1 MRTSDFIARV
11 MTERRSLVWLGVIA
25 LAALCVMILITRIE
39 IDSDVINMLP
49 KGYRSVDGLKI
60 YDRDFEQTRELTFA
74 LRCQPHDVDKLEEFA
89 PVFAEKLRKQPWCE
103 RVLAGSPMET
113 PEGVRDLQ
121 SIAVP
126 LLLNLEPAAFDQTM
140 SMLQP
145 QKIQERLHRLRQEI
159 EAGSP
164 RPEFEIGFDPLGVI
178 GPALK
183 PFAEANSLEEEQ
195 PLTSPDR
202 TMRIFLVVTNQ
213 QSLSAFECQRL
224 MRQVNAF
231 RAQALE
237 GWSGGPLDVLV
248 TGRSAYVA
256 EISLSMRYDIVATLA
271 SSVLLVGL
279 VFFVGFR
286 RWVPLF
292 GMGFALLLSCLVALA
307 AGLLI
312 FGQLS
317 MVAVGFCAIL
327 VGLGVDFAILIF
339 GRYQQARIDGET
351 YQESIGTSVAKLGRA
366 VFFGALT
373 TAVGFLA
380 LILSGS
386 MGFSELGVLIAIG
399 IFFAGLFMCT
409 ILFLFIK
416 PAQPPQQHDWVF
428 ECVKKYVRW
437 SVGRPRAL
445 LFLSGTLFLAL
456 SVFGFSPVPPLR
468 FEASVRSLEPRN
480 SRASQALQAI
490 MQKMPT
496 RWEPVLAILRAN
508 DAQELHDDWQKIS
521 AHWAELQRAGK
532 LKGFTTPS
540 ALCLS
545 PAWMEKNRKTLGN
558 VDFESARQGLEQ
570 VVNAEGFSRDSFAPA
585 FKLIDDLQAVAAP
598 GAPLPDWRKQLPKGA
613 GWWFLVDRYFA
624 KDPLLT
630 TGFATT
636 PAPITT
642 HEQSER
648 LGRDLP
654 VAGVPMLLSGWS
666 YALADLQPWSHRQLL
681 LISALMAI
689 FDISLLA
696 MLYRDFRLW
705 LIQVIT
711 LAFGIGAMI
720 ATMKLLNLHLN
731 LLNVLSF
738 RLVLAIGVDYGI
750 YVVLVWQK
758 TRELE
763 HDVAGVI
770 KPVILAG
777 LTAVS
782 GFGSLGWAHNPSLS
796 GLGIACAI
804 GIFWSLVATI
814 FFTLPAISAARPK
827 IWSETGAPPAI

>member
-1 MRTSDFIARV
+1 MSETIARV
-11 MTERRSLVWLGVIA
+11 MAQRRAFVWLGVIA
-25 LAALCVMILITRIE
+25 VGAVCLVILLTRIQ
-39 IDSDVINMLP
+39 IDSDVISMLP
-49 KGYRSVDGLKI
+49 RGFRSIEGLKI

-74 LRCQPHDVDKLEEFA
+74 LRCQPEDVDKLEEFA
-89 PVFAEKLRKQPWCE
+89 PVFAENLRKQPWCE

-126 LLLNLEPAAFDQTM
+126 LLLNLEPSAFAQTM
-140 SMLQP
+140 SILQP
-145 QKIQERLHRLRQEI
+145 EKIRERLHRLHQEI

-164 RPEFEIGFDPLGVI
+164 RPQFELEFDPLRII

-183 PFAEANSLEEEQ
+183 PFAVANAIEEEQ

-202 TMRIFLVVTNQ
+202 TLRIFLAVTNQ

-231 RAQALE
+231 RARATEGWNGGALE
-237 GWSGGPLDVLV
+237 VLI
-248 TGRSAYVA
+248 TGRAAYVS
-256 EISLSMRYDIVATLA
+256 EISLSMRYDIVATLG

-279 VFFVGFR
+279 VFFIGFR
-286 RWVPLF
+286 RWAPLL

-307 AGLLI
+307 VGLLA
-312 FGQLS
+312 FGRLH
-317 MVAVGFCAIL
+317 MVAVGFCSIL

-339 GRYQQARIDGET
+339 GRYQQARIDGEE
-351 YQESIGTSVAKLGRA
+351 YQESIRTAVSKLGRA

-380 LILSGS
+380 LVLSGS
-386 MGFSELGVLIAIG
+386 MGFSQLGVLIAIG

-409 ILFLFIK
+409 ILFLFIR
-416 PAQPPQQHDWVF
+416 PSQAPQKHDWVF
-428 ECVKKYVRW
+428 EVVKKYVRW
-437 SVGRPRAL
+437 SVARPMPLIIIAGGIL
-445 LFLSGTLFLAL
+445 LAL
-456 SVFGFSPVPPLR
+456 SVVGFSPVPPLQ
-468 FEASVRSLEPRN
+468 FEASTRALEPKN
-480 SRASQALQAI
+480 SRAGNALQTI
-490 MQKMPT
+490 MDKMPT
-496 RWEPVLAILRAN
+496 RWEPVLAIVHARN
-508 DAQELHDDWQKIS
+508 AQEMHDDWQAIQN
-521 AHWAELQRAGK
+521 HWAELQKAGR
-532 LKGFTTPS
+532 LKGFSTPA

-545 PAWMEKNRKTLGN
+545 PAWMKENRETLGN
-558 VDFESARQGLEQ
+558 VDIPVARQALDQ
-570 VVNAEGFSRDSFAPA
+570 ALNVEGFSRDSFAPA
-585 FKLIDDLQAVAAP
+585 FTILDSLQAIARP
-598 GAPLPDWRKQLPKGA
+598 ETPLPDWRKQLPKGS

-636 PAPITT
+636 TAPVTT
-642 HEQSER
+642 HAQQQELSRE
-648 LGRDLP
+648 LP
-654 VAGVPMLLSGWS
+654 VQGVPMILSGWA
-666 YALADLQPWSHRQLL
+666 YALAEMQPWSHHQLL
-681 LISALMAI
+681 IISALMAL
-689 FDISLLA
+689 FDVGLLA
-696 MLYRDFRLW
+696 VLYRDLRLW

-731 LLNVLSF
+731 LLNVLAF

-750 YVVLVWQK
+750 YVVLIWEK

-777 LTAVS
+777 LTAVC
-782 GFGSLGWAHNPSLS
+782 GFGSLGWARNPSLS

-814 FFTLPAISAARPK
+814 FFELPAIAAAKPK
-827 IWSETGAPPAI
+827 VWDEKE

>member
-1 MRTSDFIARV
+1 MKMSDLIARV
-11 MTERRSLVWLGVIA
+11 MAQRRALVWLGVIA
-25 LAALCVMILITRIE
+25 LAAICFGILITRIE

-49 KGYRSVDGLKI
+49 KGFASVEGLKI
-60 YDRDFEQTRELTFA
+60 YNRDFEQTRELTFA
-74 LRCQPHDVDKLEEFA
+74 LRCQPEDVDKLEEFA
-89 PVFAEKLRKQPWCE
+89 PQFADKLRKQPWCD

-113 PEGVRDLQ
+113 PEGIRDLQ
-121 SIAVP
+121 TMAVP
-126 LLLNLEPAAFDQTM
+126 LLLNLNPASFEETM
-140 SMLQP
+140 SILQSD
-145 QKIQERLHRLRQEI
+145 KIRERLQRLRQDI

-164 RPEFEIGFDPLGVI
+164 RAEFELGFDPLGII

-183 PFAEANSLEEEQ
+183 PFAEANAIEQEQ

-202 TMRIFLVVTNQ
+202 TMRVFLVVTNQ
-213 QSLSAFECQRL
+213 KSLSAYECQRL

-231 RAQALE
+231 RAQASE
-237 GWSGGPLDVLV
+237 GWNGGPLEVLI

-256 EISLSMRYDIVATLA
+256 DISLSMRYDIVATLG

-286 RWVPLF
+286 RWIPLF

-307 AGLLI
+307 VGLLA
-312 FGQLS
+312 FGRLS
-317 MVAVGFCAIL
+317 MVAIGFCAIL

-339 GRYQQARIDGET
+339 GRYQQARIDGEE
-351 YQESIGTSVAKLGRA
+351 YQQAIATAVAKLGRA

-386 MGFSELGVLIAIG
+386 MGFSQLGVLIAIG

-416 PAQPPQQHDWVF
+416 PGQPPQQQDYVF
-428 ECVKKYVRW
+428 ELVKKYVRW
-437 SVGRPRAL
+437 SVQRPTPMIIFAGGIL
-445 LFLSGTLFLAL
+445 LVLSLI
-456 SVFGFSPVPPLR
+456 GFSPVPPLR
-468 FEASVRSLEPRN
+468 FEASVRSLEPKN
-480 SRASQALQAI
+480 SRASRALQAI
-490 MQKMPT
+490 MEKMPT
-496 RWEPVLAILRAN
+496 RWEPVLAIVHAGN
-508 DAQELHDDWQKIS
+508 AQELHDDWQKVT
-521 AHWAELQRAGK
+521 AHWAELQKSGK
-532 LKGFTTPS
+532 LKGFSTPA

-545 PAWMEKNRKTLGN
+545 PAWMEKNREGLGKMDLPS
-558 VDFESARQGLEQ
+558 VRQTLEQ
-570 VVNAEGFSRDSFAPA
+570 TLDSEGFSRDSFAPA
-585 FKLIDDLQAVAAP
+585 FKLLDDLAAVAQP
-598 GAPLPDWRKQLPKGA
+598 GVPLPDWRKQLPKGA

-624 KDPLLT
+624 TDPLLT

-636 PAPITT
+636 NEPVTMHA
-642 HEQSER
+642 QSEE
-648 LGRDLP
+648 LGRELLL
-654 VAGVPMLLSGWS
+654 AGVPMILSGWS

-681 LISALMAI
+681 IISALMAI
-689 FDISLLA
+689 FDVSLLA
-696 MLYRDFRLW
+696 ILYRDFRLW

-711 LAFGIGAMI
+711 LAFGIGAMV

-750 YVVLVWQK
+750 YVVLIWQK

-782 GFGSLGWAHNPSLS
+782 GFGSLGWARNPSLS

-814 FFTLPAISAARPK
+814 FFTLPAMAAARPK
-827 IWSETGAPPAI
+827 IWNEAKPSEPI

>member
-1 MRTSDFIARV
+1 MRMSDLIARL
-11 MTERRSLVWLGVIA
+11 MSERRALVWLGVAA
-25 LAALCVMILITRIE
+25 LAIICIAILVTRIE

-49 KGYRSVDGLKI
+49 KGFRSVDGLKI
-60 YDRDFEQTRELTFA
+60 FDRDFEQTRELTFA
-74 LRCQPHDVDKLEEFA
+74 LRCQPQDVDKLEEFA
-89 PVFAEKLRKQPWCE
+89 PQFADNLRKQPWCE

-113 PEGVRDLQ
+113 PEGIRDLQ
-121 SIAVP
+121 TIAVP
-126 LLLNLEPAAFDQTM
+126 LLLNLEPAAFDQAI
-140 SMLQP
+140 SILQP
-145 QKIQERLHRLRQEI
+145 DKIRERLHRMRLEI

-164 RPEFEIGFDPLGVI
+164 RPQFELGFDPLGVI
-178 GPALK
+178 SPAFK
-183 PFAEANSLEEEQ
+183 PFAAASAIEQEQ

-202 TMRIFLVVTNQ
+202 TMRLFLVVTNQ
-213 QSLSAFECQRL
+213 PSLSAFDCQRL

-231 RAQALE
+231 RAEAVQ
-237 GWSGGPLDVLV
+237 GWGGGHLDVLV
-248 TGRSAYVA
+248 TGRSAYVS
-256 EISLSMRYDIVATLA
+256 EISLSMRYDIVATLG
-271 SSVLLVGL
+271 SSVVLVGL
-279 VFFVGFR
+279 VFFIGFR
-286 RWVPLF
+286 RWIPLF

-307 AGLLI
+307 VGLLV
-312 FGQLS
+312 FGRLS
-317 MVAVGFCAIL
+317 MLAIGFCAIL

-339 GRYQQARIDGET
+339 GRYQQARIDGEE
-351 YQESIGTSVAKLGRA
+351 YQHSIATSVAKLGRA

-380 LILSGS
+380 LALSGS
-386 MGFSELGVLIAIG
+386 MGFSQLGVLIAIG

-409 ILFLFIK
+409 ILFLFIR
-416 PAQPPQQHDWVF
+416 PEQPPQQHDWVF
-428 ECVKKYVRW
+428 DIVKKYVRW
-437 SVGRPRAL
+437 SVKRPGPML
-445 LFLSGTLFLAL
+445 TFSVVLFVAL
-456 SVFGFSPVPPLR
+456 SAVGFSPVPPLR

-490 MQKMPT
+490 MAKMPT
-496 RWEPVLAILRAN
+496 RWEPVLAIVRAR

-521 AHWAELQRAGK
+521 AHWSELQKAGK
-532 LKGFTTPS
+532 LKGFSTPA

-545 PAWMEKNRKTLGN
+545 PNWMEENRQSLGK
-558 VDFESARQGLEQ
+558 VDLQTARQTLEQ
-570 VVNAEGFSRDSFAPA
+570 TLDTEGFTRDA
-585 FKLIDDLQAVAAP
+585 FSVAFRLLDDLQAVANPA
-598 GAPLPDWRKQLPKGA
+598 APLPDWRKQLPKGA

-636 PAPITT
+636 TAPVTT
-642 HEQSER
+642 HEQSEE
-648 LGRDLP
+648 LGRELP
-654 VAGVPMLLSGWS
+654 VTGVPMILSGWS

-681 LISALMAI
+681 IISALMAI
-689 FDISLLA
+689 FDVSLLA
-696 MLYRDFRLW
+696 VLYRDFRLW

-711 LAFGIGAMI
+711 LGFGIGAMI
-720 ATMKLLNLHLN
+720 ATMKLFGIHLN

-777 LTAVS
+777 LTAVA

-814 FFTLPAISAARPK
+814 FFTLPAMAAAKPK
-827 IWSETGAPPAI
+827 IWNESGSSQAI

>member
-1 MRTSDFIARV
+1 
-11 MTERRSLVWLGVIA
+11 
-25 LAALCVMILITRIE
+25 
-39 IDSDVINMLP
+39 
-49 KGYRSVDGLKI
+49 
-60 YDRDFEQTRELTFA
+60 
-74 LRCQPHDVDKLEEFA
+74 
-89 PVFAEKLRKQPWCE
+89 
-103 RVLAGSPMET
+103 MET
-113 PEGVRDLQ
+113 PDGIRDLQ

-126 LLLNLEPAAFDQTM
+126 LLLNLEPAAFEQAM
-140 SMLQP
+140 SILQP
-145 QKIQERLHRLRQEI
+145 EKIRERFHRLHQEI

-164 RPEFEIGFDPLGVI
+164 QPEFELGFDPLGII

-183 PFAEANSLEEEQ
+183 PFAENNAIEQEQ

-202 TMRIFLVVTNQ
+202 TMRVFLVVTNQ

-224 MRQVNAF
+224 MRRVNAF
-231 RAQALE
+231 RTQPRE
-237 GWSGGPLDVLV
+237 GWDGGPLDVFV

-271 SSVLLVGL
+271 SSVLLVGII
-279 VFFVGFR
+279 FFVGFR
-286 RWVPLF
+286 RWLPLL
-292 GMGFALLLSCLVALA
+292 GMGFSLLLSCLVALA
-307 AGLLI
+307 GGLLA
-312 FGQLS
+312 FGRLH

-339 GRYQQARIDGET
+339 GRYQQARIDGEE
-351 YQESIGTSVAKLGRA
+351 YRQAIATSVAKLGRA

-386 MGFSELGVLIAIG
+386 MGFSQLGVLIAIG

-409 ILFLFIK
+409 ILFLFVR
-416 PAQPPQQHDWVF
+416 PWQGAQKHDWVF
-428 ECVKKYVRW
+428 EAVKKYVRW
-437 SVGRPRAL
+437 SVGRPAPML
-445 LFLSGTLFLAL
+445 MISGTLFVLL
-456 SVFGFSPVPPLR
+456 SAIGFSPVPPLR
-468 FEASVRSLEPRN
+468 FEASARSLEPKN
-480 SRASQALQAI
+480 SRAGQVLQAI
-490 MQKMPT
+490 MEKMPT
-496 RWEPVLAILRAN
+496 RWEPVLAIVRGR
-508 DAQELHDDWQKIS
+508 DAQELHDDWQKVS
-521 AHWAELQRAGK
+521 AHWSALQQNGK
-532 LKGFTTPS
+532 IKGFSTPV

-545 PAWMEKNRKTLGN
+545 PIWMEKNKQTLRN
-558 VDFESARQGLEQ
+558 VNLPSVHRSLEQ
-570 VVNAEGFSRDSFAPA
+570 TLDAEEFSRDSFASA
-585 FKLIDDLQAVAAP
+585 FTLIDDLERVADPNA
-598 GAPLPDWRKQLPKGA
+598 ALPDWRKQLPTSS

-636 PAPITT
+636 NAPVVT
-642 HEQSER
+642 HAQREE
-648 LGRDLP
+648 LGQELP
-654 VAGVPMLLSGWS
+654 VAGVPMILSGWS
-666 YALADLQPWSHRQLL
+666 YALADLQPWSQRQLL
-681 LISALMAI
+681 IISALMAL
-689 FDISLLA
+689 FDIGLLTI
-696 MLYRDFRLW
+696 LYRDLRLW

-804 GIFWSLVATI
+804 GIFWSLLATI
-814 FFTLPAISAARPK
+814 FFELPAMAAAKPK
-827 IWSETGAPPAI
+827 MWREES